1 MLNYVEQMKNLERSY
16 PGATEEIESFC
27 SVKRNSL
34 GIGQAI
40 DLVGEQTYMKSVK
53 TAGN

>member
-1 MLNYVEQMKNLERSY
+1 MLNYVEQMKNLKRYY

-27 SVKRNSL
+27 SLKRNSL
-34 GIGQAI
+34 GIRQAI